1 MFTYYKLTDNEP
13 MVIKTYT
20 LVNDPYF
27 KLVPLD
33 ENEEIYILKAQLNE
47 LDLKSIRSSRSVKIA
62 ELNNEEPDINDINQL
77 KELEEKII
85 SLREKIKALEPPI
98 EEEPTEEQEQT
109 EEPTQESTEE
119 QDNG

>member
-1 MFTYYKLTDNEP
+1 MFIYYKLTDNEP

-27 KLVPLD
+27 KLVPPD

-47 LDLKSIRSSRSVKIA
+47 LDLKSIRADRAIKVA

-85 SLREKIKALEPPI
+85 SLREEIKSLEPPI

-109 EEPTQESTEE
+109 EEPTQESVEE